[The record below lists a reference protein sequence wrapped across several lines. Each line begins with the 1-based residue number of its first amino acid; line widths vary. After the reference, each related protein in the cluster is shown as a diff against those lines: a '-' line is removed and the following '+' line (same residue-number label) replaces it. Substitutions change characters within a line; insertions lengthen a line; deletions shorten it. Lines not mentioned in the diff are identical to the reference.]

1 MAAMAVSDPWPIST
15 VLVNTFT
22 LPSSLSLMAAH
33 EMDGVMV
40 ALISAA
46 SPLPRTLEGS
56 SDTGAG
62 SLHFISWATFSR
74 HSLTPMLQSFSP
86 VTNSSPSS

>member
-1 MAAMAVSDPWPIST
+1 M
-15 VLVNTFT
+15 LVNTLT

-40 ALISAA
+40 ALMSAA
-46 SPLPRTLEGS
+46 RPLPRTLEGS
-56 SDTGAG
+56 SGAG
-62 SLHFISWATFSR
+62 MGSPHFISWATFSR
-74 HSLTPMLQSFSP
+74 HPLTPMLQSFSP